1 MNDLPEN
8 IRELIEMAALYF
20 GDGAP
25 QAAADRLRKAADLVQ
40 EIADHRDEFIASLQ
54 DAQEMDK

>member
-8 IRELIEMAALYF
+8 IQELVQMAALYF

-25 QAAADRLRKAADLVQ
+25 QTAADRMRKAADLMQ
-40 EIADHRDEFIASLQ
+40 EIADQRLREF
-54 DAQEMDK
+54 DKMATA